1 MLYSRVIISVLYI
14 LNIQVNILDNAYLP
28 TYLTIQAIRRYVATR
43 DRDRDRDRNE
53 MRNRKRE
60 IGRKIGRE
68 IDTYTYMNISIYE
81 N

>member
-1 MLYSRVIISVLYI
+1 
-14 LNIQVNILDNAYLP
+14 
-28 TYLTIQAIRRYVATR
+28 
-43 DRDRDRDRNE
+43 

-68 IDTYTYMNISIYE
+68 IDTYTYMNMSIYE